1 MAHSIDKIVELVII
15 GALLCIVPLV
25 TLVMACIKT
34 AEESYF
40 KQHAIIAMGKNVSY
54 NLNPDSTVKQILI
67 TLADGSEELVQS
79 QVFVPIRTI
88 PLEALVRVAYT
99 EKIVF
104 GMKVYDL
111 KIIDE
116 HYVKKRKMSWAG
128 VMWLITAISTV
139 AAIVI
144 IFCVGK
150 YIL

>member
-1 MAHSIDKIVELVII
+1 M
-15 GALLCIVPLV
+15 
-25 TLVMACIKT
+25 
-34 AEESYF
+34 
-40 KQHAIIAMGKNVSY
+40 
-54 NLNPDSTVKQILI
+54 NPDSTVKQILI

-116 HYVKKRKMSWAG
+116 HYVKKRKMSWTG

-139 AAIVI
+139 AAIII